1 MHSYPSGDSPG
12 RGSASSAPDS
22 SNGQDFDAGLSN
34 PLTIAEICG
43 IPIMRGVQV
52 AAGESGINNLVARLN
67 VMTLPDVAEWTK
79 PQELLLTTGY
89 PLPRESSDFVSLI
102 RDLNDRAVSG
112 LAIKLNEYSPEIPP
126 AVKTAADE
134 IGFPVL
140 TLPQS
145 VAIDDILST
154 VLTLIANNQAESL
167 ARARDV
173 HDRLLEASLSGSL
186 EDVLLSLSA
195 GLDGAGVVISDQNGL
210 VLAHTLS
217 ASDKNVLTDRRV
229 LQSELDTLRLDLI
242 AAEAMLES
250 VATRRVSAQ
259 DDSSGHLLA
268 VRPNGSFTSHDHMII
283 DQAAMVAALRISKS
297 TAVHEVTKRFADD
310 ALRAL
315 LTGTNRQVHDVLAH
329 PMPLDWNLERT
340 LHVMCGY
347 VPDVVDTR
355 TRRRVT
361 ALWNDV
367 VRGHDSHAPVGLV
380 DNLLVAILGTTQAPE
395 TIGHSL
401 ASRILDTI
409 HVDVAVG
416 ISDEVTDPH
425 ELRTAWQHAQIAASL
440 ASGLDERPHVRR
452 YESLGLIR
460 LVSATSNATELAR
473 FLDTML
479 GPVLTLPRTERDDM
493 LDTLRSLFE
502 FHCNIAETARSMH
515 FHYNTIRYR
524 VRKLEQLLGNFID
537 DSRLRLHLGVALEI
551 LPLRGTS
558 GEHS

>member
-1 MHSYPSGDSPG
+1 MALAYAITEIRSAPPERKLRRAGAMHSYPSGDSPG

-140 TLPQS
+140 MLPQS

-173 HDRLLEASLSGSL
+173 HDRLLEASLRGSL
-186 EDVLLSLSA
+186 EDVLLSLST
-195 GLDGAGVVISDQNGL
+195 GLSGAGVVISDHDGL
-210 VLAHTLS
+210 VLSHTLS
-217 ASDKNVLTDRRV
+217 ESDKNVLADHRV
-229 LQSELDTLRLDLI
+229 LQGELDTLRLDLI
-242 AAEAMLES
+242 AAEAMRES
-250 VATRRVSAQ
+250 VATRRVSGH
-259 DDSSGHLLA
+259 DHSSGHLLA
-268 VRPNGSFTSHDHMII
+268 IRPDGSFTSHDHMIM

-315 LTGTNRQVHDVLAH
+315 LTGTDRQVQDLLAH
-329 PMPLDWNLERT
+329 PVPLDWNLERT
-340 LHVMCGY
+340 LHVMCRY
-347 VPDVVDTR
+347 VSDEIDTG
-355 TRRRVT
+355 TGRRIAAV
-361 ALWNDV
+361 WNDV
-367 VRGHDSHAPVGLV
+367 VCDLDPSAPVGLV
-380 DNLLVAILGTTQAPE
+380 DNLLVAVLGTTQSPE
-395 TIGHSL
+395 TIGHAL
-401 ASRILDTI
+401 ATRILQAIDI
-409 HVDVAVG
+409 DVAVG
-416 ISDEVTDPH
+416 ISDEVTDPR

-440 ASGLDERPHVRR
+440 ASSLDERPHVRR

-460 LVSATSNATELAR
+460 L
-473 FLDTML
+473 
-479 GPVLTLPRTERDDM
+479 
-493 LDTLRSLFE
+493 
-502 FHCNIAETARSMH
+502 
-515 FHYNTIRYR
+515 
-524 VRKLEQLLGNFID
+524 
-537 DSRLRLHLGVALEI
+537 
-551 LPLRGTS
+551 
-558 GEHS
+558 

>member
-1 MHSYPSGDSPG
+1 MALAYAITEIRSAPPERKLRRAGAMHSYPSGDSPG

-283 DQAAMVAALRISKS
+283 DQAAMVAALWISKS

-315 LTGTNRQVHDVLAH
+315 LTGTNRQLHDVLTH
-329 PMPLDWNLERT
+329 HMPLDWYLERT
-340 LHVMCGY
+340 QHGMCCY

-416 ISDEVTDPH
+416 ISDEVSDPH

-440 ASGLDERPHVRR
+440 A
-452 YESLGLIR
+452 
-460 LVSATSNATELAR
+460 
-473 FLDTML
+473 
-479 GPVLTLPRTERDDM
+479 
-493 LDTLRSLFE
+493 
-502 FHCNIAETARSMH
+502 
-515 FHYNTIRYR
+515 
-524 VRKLEQLLGNFID
+524 
-537 DSRLRLHLGVALEI
+537 
-551 LPLRGTS
+551 
-558 GEHS
+558 